1 MTLAAMERIRE
12 GFWREQDK
20 LGGRS
25 SYPSK
30 KNGDIH
36 QGFGDM
42 EGETD
47 LREM

>member
-1 MTLAAMERIRE
+1 MTLAAVERIRE
-12 GFWREQDK
+12 GSWRERDQ
-20 LGGRS
+20 LGGRN

-30 KNGDIH
+30 KNGGIH
-36 QGFGDM
+36 QGFGNT